1 MRNLSIA
8 ILLLASPASAQI
20 LNQSGVNIDGVS
32 GTLQVENGGTEN
44 TTLTDNAVL
53 VGDGTN
59 AVHAS
64 TSVNVMAGGN
74 VGVGT
79 TGPLKKLE
87 VNGTFQADGAATFAD
102 AVTVSTSITIPAGS
116 MAVTPFSVGG
126 SSLVLLGTGNTGVGT
141 SGPTKLL
148 EVNGTLQ
155 ANGAATFNTS
165 VTISSAAAGTV
176 LSVVSGGVV
185 VSSITAIGLF
195 PPVNGPEDI
204 AAAATITAN
213 ACGGLKRLSTGGAV
227 TTNTTDTFTAPAA
240 ANRGCCMKLF
250 LDPGAGGNLVLDANA
265 KFNTLAGTDVTMT
278 TCDMVE
284 VCSDG
289 VDWTQ
294 ASPIQV
300 NTCN

>member
-1 MRNLSIA
+1 MKILFLALLLIPSIA
-8 ILLLASPASAQI
+8 HSFDVESAP
-20 LNQSGVNIDGVS
+20 NVNTVT
-32 GTLQVENGGTEN
+32 GTLSVANGGTGGA
-44 TTLTDNAVL
+44 TLTDNAVL
-53 VGDGTN
+53 VGNGTV

-64 TSVNVMAGGN
+64 TSVVILA
-74 VGVGT
+74 
-79 TGPLKKLE
+79 
-87 VNGTFQADGAATFAD
+87 
-102 AVTVSTSITIPAGS
+102 
-116 MAVTPFSVGG
+116 
-126 SSLVLLGTGNTGVGT
+126 TGNTGVGT
-141 SGPTKLL
+141 VGPTKLL
-148 EVNGTLQ
+148 EVNGAIQ

-176 LSVVSGGVV
+176 FSATSGGIVV
-185 VSSITAIGLF
+185 ASMTAIGVF
-195 PPVNGPEDI
+195 GPVNGPEVI
-204 AAAATITAN
+204 AAAAVITADS
-213 ACGGLKRLSTGGAV
+213 CSGLKRLSTGGAV
-227 TTNTTDTFTAPAA
+227 TTNTTNTFTAPAA

-265 KFNTLAGTDVTMT
+265 NFNTLAGTDVTMT